1 MAIKV
6 ANNNQALSFKVASPQ
21 LPDTFLGLLYRGT
34 LTSADDLNDLFGQA
48 YGGYYYITSS
58 VPANAPNNASTY
70 SILLVFANDSSPFTQ
85 QMYIDPGTDG
95 YVSHN
100 IMAIR
105 KYTGNPAQWTSWYNV
120 QDIWANR
127 PMNTIKEN
135 TNLNDIINPG
145 VFICSTTAITQT
157 LTNSPYTEG
166 LWAGNSGFRLEN
178 ITTTAANYFVQRI
191 ITHNAEPRLF
201 IRTCSNGTFQS
212 WTEIHKNNII
222 RVNYKTETIAAA
234 TGTSLAIDS
243 SEVLKGFNPLTN
255 ATANN
260 RYITVPAG
268 TYRFSYQI
276 NTNPGSNGHARA
288 WLSWSDTSSTPST
301 TASYAVSVASGGY
314 ANNNFLGLNGTGV
327 LKFTEASRVALVF
340 LPYNNSADVSGPG
353 TKPYMIIER
362 L

>member
-21 LPDTFLGLLYRGT
+21 PPEVINGLVYKGT
-34 LTSADDLNDLFGQA
+34 LSSADDLNDMHGDA
-48 YGGYYYITSS
+48 YTGWYYYTT
-58 VPANAPNNASTY
+58 VPAHAPANAGTYGVILIQGVSTGYTLQTFIHPGASGYYAYEMYAIRTYFGSPKAWQDWYSLKDMWANKPNTELASNTD
-70 SILLVFANDSSPFTQ
+70 LNNVKG
-85 QMYIDPGTDG
+85 PGV
-95 YVSHN
+95 YVSLS
-100 IMAIR
+100 A
-105 KYTGNPAQWTSWYNV
+105 AV
-120 QDIWANR
+120 
-127 PMNTIKEN
+127 
-135 TNLNDIINPG
+135 
-145 VFICSTTAITQT
+145 TQS
-157 LTNSPYTEG
+157 LSHSPYTEG

-178 ITTTAANYFVQRI
+178 ITTTSASYFVQRI
-191 ITHNAEPRLF
+191 YTHNEEPRLF
-201 IRTCSNGTFQS
+201 IRTCSNGTFQP

-234 TGTSLAIDS
+234 TSTSLAIDGTV
-243 SEVLKGFNPLTN
+243 VLKGFNPLTN

-268 TYRFSYQI
+268 TYRFTYQI
-276 NTNPGSNGHARA
+276 NTNPGANGHARA

>member
-6 ANNNQALSFKVASPQ
+6 ANNNQALSFKVAAPQ
-21 LPDTFLGLLYRGT
+21 PPEVINGLVYKGT
-34 LTSADDLNDLFGQA
+34 LSSADDLNDMYGAA
-48 YGGYYYITSS
+48 YTGWYDFTSK
-58 VPANAPNNASTY
+58 PQHAPENANTY
-70 SILLVFANDSSPFTQ
+70 GTFMMIGMSNGFMM
-85 QMYIDPGTDG
+85 QMYVHPGDNG
-95 YVSHN
+95 YFGYET
-100 IMAIR
+100 IAIR
-105 KYTGNPAQWTSWYNV
+105 HRTGSPLTWRDWYSV
-120 QDIWANR
+120 KDMWASLSNTAIAEDTDL
-127 PMNTIKEN
+127 NTI
-135 TNLNDIINPG
+135 TAPG
-145 VFICSTTAITQT
+145 VYRGTVAIAQS
-157 LTNSPYTEG
+157 LTHSPYTEG
-166 LWAGNSGFRLEN
+166 IWPGNTGFRLET
-178 ITTTAANYFVQRI
+178 ITITSANYFVQRI
-191 ITHNAEPRLF
+191 YTLDAEPRLF
-201 IRTCSNGTFQS
+201 IRTCTNGTFQS

-288 WLSWSDTSSTPST
+288 WLSWSNTSSTPST